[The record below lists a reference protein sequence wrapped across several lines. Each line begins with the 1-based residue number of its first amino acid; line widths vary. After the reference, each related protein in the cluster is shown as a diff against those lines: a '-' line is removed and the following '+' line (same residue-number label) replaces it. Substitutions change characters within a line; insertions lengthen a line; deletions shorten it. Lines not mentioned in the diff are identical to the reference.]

1 MSDQNFVL
9 SIQDGV
15 VVEHNIIIIMSFQEK
30 KIICS
35 PHHNEMLVT

>member
-1 MSDQNFVL
+1 MSDQKFVL

-15 VVEHNIIIIMSFQEK
+15 VVEHNIIIISFQEK